1 MLTPDEIELKT
12 FAVTLRGFDQIEVT
26 TFLQAVAAQLQSALE
41 RAEALR
47 PETVRE
53 AANRAAAEVMA
64 KAEAKAEALTSSAVT
79 MRDEASLIKKAAADE
94 ASRLHA
100 DALASSERELKQAVQ
115 DCEEFRLKAVDDIES
130 ILKRTDAEVSAM
142 LQAVRDSREGLLG
155 VGQPLMPRNKRKGS
169 LRQLGQ

>member
-53 AANRAAAEVMA
+53 AANRAAAEVM
-64 KAEAKAEALTSSAVT
+64 AKAEALTSSAVT

-169 LRQLGQ
+169 QRQLGQ